1 MKYIF
6 LFENF
11 NQIFYHGSTDKML
24 LGKNGIHVGTY
35 EAARQALNARI
46 GVPAE
51 GDWDGTR
58 EYNKTLL
65 AGKKTLN
72 KIKDIEG
79 RFVESGYNC
88 GDDVPSEDY
97 YPERKG
103 LPKYSD
109 GTEILT
115 NCYPII
121 FPVKI
126 IGNMINTYN
135 SPYSDV
141 KANSIIKRTL
151 KIGNAKNGIY
161 YINIGEDEGSISAVV
176 PDSKFIKIIN

>member
-1 MKYIF
+1 MKYIY

-11 NQIFYHGSTDKML
+11 NQIFYHGSTDKNMY
-24 LGKNGIHVGTY
+24 GKNGIHVGTY

-46 GVPAE
+46 GVPAD

-65 AGKKTLN
+65 AGKKTLK

-79 RFVESGYNC
+79 RYVVTGYNC
-88 GDDVPSEDY
+88 GDDVPYEDY
-97 YPERKG
+97 YPVQKV

-109 GTEILT
+109 GTEIPA
-115 NCYPII
+115 NCFPII
-121 FPVKI
+121 YPVKI

-135 SPYSDV
+135 TPYSDE

-151 KIGNAKNGIY
+151 KMGNAKNGIY

-176 PDSKFIKIIN
+176 PNSKFLKIIN